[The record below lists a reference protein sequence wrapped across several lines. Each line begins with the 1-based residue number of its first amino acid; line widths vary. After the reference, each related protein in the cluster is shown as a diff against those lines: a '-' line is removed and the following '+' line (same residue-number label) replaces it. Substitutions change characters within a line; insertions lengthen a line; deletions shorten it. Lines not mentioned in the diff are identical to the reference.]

1 MADSILQGTKKALGI
16 APELDVF
23 DAELIMHINSVL
35 STVGQL
41 GVGPPLGMSITGPDD
56 DWSMLLNNDPNL
68 DSVKTYVYLKVR
80 IIFDPPQASY
90 LLEAMNKAAE
100 EFAWRINVYRE
111 GQVWVP
117 ETLEEASLQTT
128 LITQISPTQV
138 TLTVQNQ

>member
-117 ETLEEASLQTT
+117 ETL
-128 LITQISPTQV
+128 
-138 TLTVQNQ
+138 